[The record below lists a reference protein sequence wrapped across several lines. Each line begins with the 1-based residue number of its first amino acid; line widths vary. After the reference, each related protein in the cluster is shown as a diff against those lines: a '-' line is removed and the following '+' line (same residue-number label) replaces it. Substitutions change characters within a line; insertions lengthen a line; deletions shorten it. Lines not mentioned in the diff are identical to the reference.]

1 MVSFHSGDC
10 MIHREAERLTS
21 FCVSR
26 GWLDTEYYEWC
37 IYAIEKRLCILLF
50 SIIVVIWSLLSKLY
64 LETVG
69 LSLTLYT
76 LRSRFGGWHAK
87 SLSLCLVTSTGLISG
102 LSILSFIVSRYI
114 SKEHLLIVGMIVTC
128 VGLNLDPVYP
138 SQTHV
143 TQEEAEINKR
153 KKNKLL
159 ILIFCVQL
167 LLSLFNLQQISASI
181 FFSIYHFFF
190 FSGNRKNDSKE
201 IKNENEP

>member
-1 MVSFHSGDC
+1 

-21 FCVSR
+21 FCASR
-26 GWLDTEYYEWC
+26 GWLDAEYYEWC

-64 LETVG
+64 LETVI

-87 SLSLCLVTSTGLISG
+87 SLSLCLVISTGLISG
-102 LSILSFIVSRYI
+102 SSMLSFIVSRYI

-159 ILIFCVQL
+159 ILIFFVQL

-181 FFSIYHFFF
+181 FFSITISV
-190 FSGNRKNDSKE
+190 FSVVIEKMIQRRE
-201 IKNENEP
+201 KNENEP